1 MLALLSGTT
10 GTFLTYLAFVTAL
23 VALVAYWASI
33 FAARGQRG
41 WFRIGQ
47 AAFGVHAVSV
57 IGIIGTLFGLILT
70 QQYQYHYVFSHS
82 SNELPLGYSIA
93 CLWEGQEG
101 SFLLWMSWHAILG
114 AVLMVWG
121 GTWRAG
127 VLGTLASIQLLL
139 TSMILGIYLDNRVVF
154 VVFLLLLCVPL
165 YAVLRQ
171 GAEIAA
177 GWPRLARPAAAFLFL
192 FLGVNLARAQTGF
205 LSGDAVN
212 WVFVLELAFTLGV
225 MGFVAWAYGR
235 GRIGFAPFAGTMLLG
250 LLALAAFWQ
259 PVESWKIGS
268 SPFLLLKQVRPNDP
282 MFQLNPDY
290 VPTNGNGLNS
300 LLQNYWMVIHPPMLF
315 LGFAATAIPFCF
327 VVASLIERRYAEW
340 VKAGATWTLF
350 SVLVLGVGI
359 IMGGYWAYETLN
371 FGGYWNWDPVENAS
385 LVPWLTGV
393 GSLHALLAFRR
404 NRSQA
409 HLTYALVIATFLLVL
424 YSTFLTR
431 SGILGEASV
440 HSFTDLGLSGQLLIL
455 LFVYVAGI
463 VLLLIEHWNRLPQPP
478 QKKDERIWT
487 REFFLY
493 LAALV
498 LAFGALEISLF
509 TSLPVI
515 NKIIGTQ
522 YAPPTNVPFFY
533 YKWNVWFGIA
543 IAALSAV
550 GQFFFWTKIE
560 KNQLTRAISRP
571 LLAAVAAALA
581 VTVVLFVRRLT
592 DAPAATFAFHD
603 SYVKG
608 IEAAADQGFL
618 AHALAVLGNGLM
630 MIADDLLLAC
640 ALFTIFA
647 NSDIIF
653 RLLRRSRKNMRHLG
667 GSLAHIGFGLILL
680 GALFSSGYQDVVSVN
695 LAPGELS
702 ENFDEKARRENVQ
715 LWKHT
720 PKPFKGYTVTY
731 KGKVKAQA
739 PIRDLFV
746 VNQESGSAKVGF
758 RDANGHRYAIDFPVK
773 FFVRSGIDP
782 KADLPVKEKFD
793 FEKLK
798 FFIENQL
805 DLLDPA
811 MMNERTLYEVEFANT
826 DGSGRFTVYPE
837 TELSQGMGM
846 TPHPS
851 RKIYPHRDVY
861 VHVTGFYEQPKAKWS
876 LLADDLRLRV
886 GQDTVVGDYALRV
899 RSVKQVER
907 QFSGTDFIARM
918 HVEVTYGDRVF
929 ASYPMLVF
937 DQQNR
942 LPVLVDSYIDT
953 LNLRLAFVTA
963 LPEEDRVVLRVL
975 QKQAQPDYIVV
986 NAIAKPWINLLWLGT
1001 FVMAFGFIA
1010 AIVRRVGE
1018 RQGVESRTPEA

>member
-1 MLALLSGTT
+1 MNTLISGAT
-10 GTFLTYLAFVTAL
+10 GTFLSSFAFAAAFVAM
-23 VALVAYWASI
+23 VAYWASV
-33 FAARGQRG
+33 FADRGRAG

-47 AAFGVHAVSV
+47 AAFAAHAVAV
-57 IGIIGTLFGLILT
+57 LGTIGTLFALILT

-101 SFLLWMSWHAILG
+101 SFLLWTSWHAILG
-114 AVLMVWG
+114 LIFMIRG
-121 GTWRAG
+121 GNWRAG

-139 TSMILGIYLDNRVVF
+139 TSMVLGVYLDSRAVF
-154 VVFLLLLCVPL
+154 VVFLLLLWVPL
-165 YAVLRQ
+165 YAVLRKD
-171 GAEIAA
+171 AEFAP
-177 GWPRLARPAAAFLFL
+177 GWPRLARTAAAFLFI

-205 LSGDAVN
+205 LGSGGLN
-212 WVFVLELAFTLGV
+212 WIFALEVAFTLGV
-225 MGFVAWAYGR
+225 MGFVAWAYWKGKV
-235 GRIGFAPFAGTMLLG
+235 GFLPFAGTMLLG

-259 PVESWKIGS
+259 PIDSWKVGS

-282 MFQLNPDY
+282 MFQINPDF

-327 VVASLIERRYAEW
+327 VVAALIQKRYADW

-393 GSLHALLAFRR
+393 GSLHAMLAFRR
-404 NRSQA
+404 NRSQG
-409 HLTYALVIATFLLVL
+409 HLTYVLVIATFILVL

-431 SGILGEASV
+431 SGVLGEASV
-440 HSFTDLGLSGQLLIL
+440 HSFTDLGLSGQLLVL
-455 LFVYVAGI
+455 LLVYVAGI
-463 VLLLIEHWNRLPQPP
+463 ALLLVHHWNRLPLPP
-478 QKKDERIWT
+478 ERKEQRVWT

-493 LAALV
+493 LAAMV
-498 LAFGALEISLF
+498 LAFCALEISVF

-522 YAPPTNVPFFY
+522 YAPPANVPFFY

-560 KNQLTRAISRP
+560 RRQLARAIARP
-571 LLAAVAAALA
+571 LAAAVLAAVA
-581 VTVVLFVRRLT
+581 VTVVLFIRRLS
-592 DAPAATFAFHD
+592 DADAASFAFHET
-603 SYVKG
+603 YVDG
-608 IEAAADQGFL
+608 IEKAAQQGFF

-640 ALFTIFA
+640 ALFAVFA
-647 NSDIIF
+647 NADIVF
-653 RLLRRSRKNMRHLG
+653 RLLRRGSQNLRHVG
-667 GSLAHIGFGLILL
+667 GSMAHIGFGLILL

-695 LAPGELS
+695 LAPAELS
-702 ENFDEKARRENVQ
+702 QNFDEKSRLENVQ

-720 PKPFKGYTVTY
+720 PKPFKGYQVTY

-739 PIRDLFV
+739 PIESLFIV
-746 VNQESGSAKVGF
+746 SEEGATAKVGF
-758 RDANGHRYAIDFPVK
+758 RDANGHRYAMDFPAK
-773 FFVRSGIDP
+773 FFVQP
-782 KADLPVKEKFD
+782 KVEPTAVLPAKEKYD

-805 DLLDPA
+805 DLLDPQ
-811 MMNERTLYEVEFANT
+811 MLNERTLYEIEFASL
-826 DGSGRFTVYPE
+826 DGGSRFTVYPE

-851 RKIYPHRDVY
+851 RSIQPHRDIY
-861 VHVTGFYEQPKAKWS
+861 VHVTGFYEQPKAKWAI
-876 LLADDLRLRV
+876 LADDLRLKV
-886 GQDTVVGDYALRV
+886 GQDTTVGGYGVRV
-899 RSVKQVER
+899 KSVNQVQR
-907 QFSGTDFIARM
+907 KFSNTDFIARM
-918 HVEVTYGDRVF
+918 HVEVTFGDRVF
-929 ASYPMLVF
+929 STYPMLVF
-937 DQQNR
+937 DRQNR
-942 LPVLVDSYIDT
+942 LPVLVDSYLDS
-953 LNLRLAFVTA
+953 LNLRFAFVTA
-963 LPEEDRVVLRVL
+963 IPEEDRVALRVL
-975 QKQAQPDYIVV
+975 QKQQEPDYIVV

-1018 RQGVESRTPEA
+1018 RKGVESRTPEA